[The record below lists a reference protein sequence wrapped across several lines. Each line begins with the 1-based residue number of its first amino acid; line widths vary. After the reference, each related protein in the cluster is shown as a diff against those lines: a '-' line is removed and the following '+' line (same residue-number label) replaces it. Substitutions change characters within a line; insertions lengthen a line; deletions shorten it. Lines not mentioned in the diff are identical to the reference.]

1 MQSYPPIESLEQN
14 ATTIRRW
21 LLIALAAFLASVV
34 ICNVLRVLWR
44 DAALDST
51 TGLVRGLLYWSFAIP
66 GLVAAIGG
74 VWLFAL
80 HLFRCTP
87 QINRARFEL
96 QMSMVSELQQQVK
109 QLQEKVHSAKD

>member
-1 MQSYPPIESLEQN
+1 MQSYQSIESLEQN

-21 LLIALAAFLASVV
+21 LLIALAAFLASIL

-44 DAALDST
+44 DAAPDAA

-74 VWLFAL
+74 IWLFAL
-80 HLFRCTP
+80 HLFKYAP
-87 QINRARFEL
+87 QINRARFDL
-96 QMSMVSELQQQVK
+96 QTSMLGELQQKIK
-109 QLQEKVHSAKD
+109 QLQEKINSATD